1 MSLRRRPI
9 MRAIVRH
16 EYGSPDVLE
25 LEEIEEPKVGDHDV
39 LVKVHAAS
47 VNASDVELLTA
58 HPLYVR
64 LVGFGF
70 RKPKVLILG
79 SDIAGRVEVVGSNSS
94 GTEEL
99 PQPTQPP
106 RSVSRRGRRSC
117 VPPSGPS

>member
-1 MSLRRRPI
+1 

-25 LEEIEEPKVGDHDV
+25 LEEVEKPEVGGDDV

-70 RKPKVLILG
+70 LKPKVLILG
-79 SDIAGRVEVVGSNSS
+79 SDIAGRVEAVGSNV
-94 GTEEL
+94 TQF
-99 PQPTQPP
+99 QP
-106 RSVSRRGRRSC
+106 GDE
-117 VPPSGPS
+117 VPPPAPLIRTWCPA